1 MRAAPNLHN
10 QFDLPNGFTRR
21 LRVTGYRF
29 LQATTIIGCLLVAVP
44 LRAEAP
50 PGSEIAIRLYDTFGV
65 PKNDIRT
72 AQDVAGEI
80 LEAAGVQARWR
91 ECWKDVGVARG
102 AMRLCDDTLKPTE
115 VIVRIVTDR
124 SDHHNNLM
132 ALGYSLVVAKSGAAT
147 LATVFGNRVTHVA
160 QRLHFDRA
168 ILLGRAIAHEVGHL
182 LLGTSDHGTDGLMR
196 AHWSD
201 AALRGH
207 DDGWR
212 FSPQEADRIK
222 AELWARNVPKTD
234 VLTTYASV
242 DANVVRLAGT
252 K

>member
-1 MRAAPNLHN
+1 M
-10 QFDLPNGFTRR
+10 
-21 LRVTGYRF
+21 TGYRF
-29 LQATTIIGCLLVAVP
+29 LQATTIIGCLLAAGP
-44 LRAEAP
+44 LRAEAA
-50 PGSEIAIRLYDTFGV
+50 PGSEIAIRLYDTFGA

-72 AQDVAGEI
+72 AQDVAGAI
-80 LEAAGVQARWR
+80 LEAAGIQARWR
-91 ECWKDVGVARG
+91 ECWKDDDVARG
-102 AMRLCDDTLKPTE
+102 AMRLCGDTLKPAE

-132 ALGYSLVVAKSGAAT
+132 ALGYSLVLAKSGAST
-147 LATVFGNRVTHVA
+147 LATVFGNRVTQVA

-182 LLGTSDHGTDGLMR
+182 LLGTTDHGTDGLMR
-196 AHWSD
+196 AYWSD

-222 AELWARNVPKTD
+222 AELWARNVRKTD
-234 VLTTYASV
+234 LLATNASV
-242 DANVVRLAGT
+242 GANIVRSEGT
-252 K
+252 E